1 MRRLAILTIICMALA
16 GCQTKNI
23 PVAIDEFV
31 SQAELNC
38 DSYSAE
44 DWKESLAEFKRL
56 TDEYVSKEK
65 SYSEAEK
72 KMVTEAVGRYHALL
86 LKDGAEY
93 VKDMISKLPDYING
107 LANGF
112 LDIFGDSTE
121 DSGKSFEEIGMIIDR
136 LLQ

>member
-1 MRRLAILTIICMALA
+1 MRRLVILTVIFMALA
-16 GCQTKNI
+16 GCKTKNI

-31 SQAELNC
+31 SQTELNC

-44 DWKESLAEFKRL
+44 DWKKSLAEFKRL
-56 TDEYVSKEK
+56 TDEYASNEN

-72 KMVTEAVGRYHALL
+72 KIVTEAVGRYHALL
-86 LKDGAEY
+86 LKNGAEY
-93 VKDMISKLPDYING
+93 VKEMIGKFPDYING
-107 LANGF
+107 LTNGL
-112 LDIFGDSTE
+112 LDIFGDSQE